1 MGCISDANVFILKGD
16 YMKKKKAKTVSFD
29 AMMKFFMQKYDI
41 PTRKD
46 INKLMK
52 KIDRLEEV
60 VKKSNQMTVR
70 KAYSAPG
77 GRPSSRYGMT
87 ASDMVLGTV
96 KASKKGVDFAGI
108 QTKTGFNDKKLRNI
122 IYRLNKLGRIM
133 RKSRGIYTIP

>member
-1 MGCISDANVFILKGD
+1 MGSVSDATVFILKGD

-52 KIDRLEEV
+52 KLDHLEEV
-60 VKKSNQMTVR
+60 VKKSTTVR

-77 GRPSSRYGMT
+77 GRPSSKYGVT

-96 KASKKGVDFAGI
+96 RASKKGVDFAGI
-108 QTKTGFNDKKLRNI
+108 QTKTRFNDKKLRNI
-122 IYRLNKLGRIM
+122 IYRLNKLGRIK

>member
-1 MGCISDANVFILKGD
+1 MGSVSDATVFILKGD

-52 KIDRLEEV
+52 KLDHLEEV
-60 VKKSNQMTVR
+60 VKKSTTVR

-77 GRPSSRYGMT
+77 VRATGKYGVT

-108 QTKTGFNDKKLRNI
+108 KTKTGLNDKKLRNI
-122 IYRLNKLGRIM
+122 IYRLNKLDKIK
-133 RKSRGIYTIP
+133 RKSRGIYIIP